1 MATTV
6 KTNKQDYAPGQT
18 VSITAE
24 GFGEMA
30 GIRFQVVNL
39 GADGLLGTQDDL
51 IYPSWTVASAFPS
64 AFDNNGGPLPG
75 RIDTTWV
82 VPQSALNSSLV
93 LTAEAI
99 FSGEDRQLG
108 TADDVATGESATT
121 AFTDSANPAP
131 VQLFYV
137 PFPEDQLLAGLQAIT
152 GDTAPTNPMQTYV
165 SIAASSNDT
174 IIYYDQWENGYDLDI
189 ANPSDLYSA
198 ANLGGTQIWG
208 DGNISNGA
216 APGVTT
222 NAGDVIKAG
231 QVIVLNNPVTTT
243 NLTAIDFDGRD
254 KIAATKTVALT
265 HVGWASGSNTLLA
278 GAVEVFDTKSWGTEY
293 RVPVGANIPDATDFQ
308 MFSYTGL
315 YIMAGEGGATIS
327 VDVNADGDFLDAGD
341 ANGVILTEGQPY
353 FVNGGVNVGARVT
366 SDKPVQVDFLTG
378 DIGST
383 YESRDSA
390 LLPTSLW
397 SSDYY
402 TPVSTNTTNA
412 GTTVWLY
419 NPASSAITVVY
430 EHRTSATTIATA
442 NITVP
447 GGVAGG
453 YTKQIIPDVYGAHF
467 YTQDPDGAGTQ
478 LAPKF
483 YAFSTTDSTD
493 STSSSGSYGGN
504 QAWDWGFTL
513 VPKESLTPQVL
524 VGLGIGRDP
533 TSGTSLT
540 QNGNPIWVTPVGNG
554 NTAATIYIDYD
565 ADPLTGA
572 NTDPNGNKY
581 DTSVSLRE
589 LERAKVYDTTDGNQ
603 TGMLIYTLTPGVT
616 LAAAWGQ
623 DPLTASAGAPGL
635 DVGTGLVPL
644 PLFSA
649 GKNGTLSIDNDAN
662 GVVSAGDELLYTIN
676 ISNTSRAPVP
686 NLLLTDN
693 LPVDTT
699 YVANS
704 TFFKNAAGVVTAIP
718 DDGTGTAFPLDGL
731 GRILDSVNPLPVGG
745 TYQVTFKVLID
756 GFGDLTPGTTQIVN
770 TGTAS
775 AVGVTIPIQ
784 STTPLIFVSIEK
796 QVSADGSTW
805 FDADDPTGPVIPVGQ
820 PVYFRV
826 AVTNSGG
833 LPATVDLTDTILL
846 GSDAPRDFKFGG
858 SQSTTVAAGATVY
871 TDTISD
877 TALLGQNEDRVF
889 ASVTVTDGTTTSTV
903 TVAPDDANYFGAS
916 GAVTIEKQVS
926 ATGLAGSWLD
936 ADSPDG
942 PTILVGENVYYRVA
956 VTNNGN
962 VAATVDLSD
971 VTLVG
976 TDPAHNFTFGVGNN
990 QTTTVA
996 VGATAYTNVIADI
1009 ATAGPHRD
1017 QASATA
1023 QAGAITL
1030 TVAPDDANY
1039 FGGVGAVSIEK
1050 QVSADGTNW
1059 TDADDPTGPV
1069 IAAGQNVY
1077 FRVAVTNNSTG
1088 GLTATVDLTDTIL
1101 VGSDSPHDFKFGGA
1115 QSTTVAAGATVFSDV
1130 ITDTALAGQNEDQA
1144 SATATVTDGVNTT
1157 PVTVTPDD
1165 ANYFGAAGAVVIEK
1179 QVSAD
1184 GTNWFDAD
1192 DPTGPVIAVGQ
1203 SVYFRVAVTN
1213 NSTGGLAAT
1222 VDLTDTILV
1231 GSDTAHDFTFG
1242 GNQST
1247 TVAAGATVFSD
1258 VITDTALA
1266 GQNEDQASATATVT
1280 DGVNTTAVTVAPD
1293 DANYFGAAGA
1303 VVIEKQVSADGT
1315 NWFDADDPTGPVIAA
1330 GQNVYFRVAVTN
1342 NSTGGL

>member
-6 KTNKQDYAPGQT
+6 KTNRQDYAPGQT

-51 IYPSWTVASAFPS
+51 IYPHWTVATTFSS
-64 AFDNNGGPLPG
+64 GFDNNGGPLAG
-75 RIDTTWV
+75 RIDTAWV
-82 VPQSALNSSLV
+82 VPQSALNSSLM
-93 LTAEAI
+93 LIAEAV

-121 AFTDSANPAP
+121 TFTDSANPAP

-137 PFPEDQLLAGLQAIT
+137 PFPEDQLLAGLQSISGNT
-152 GDTAPTNPMQTYV
+152 TPTNPMQTYV

-174 IIYYDQWENGYDLDI
+174 MIYYDQWENGYDLDI
-189 ANPSDLYSA
+189 ANPTDLYSA

-231 QVIVLNNPVTTT
+231 QVIVLNNAVTTT

-293 RVPVGANIPDATDFQ
+293 RVPVGVNIPDGTDYQ

-315 YIMAGEGGATIS
+315 YVMAGEGGAKIS

-341 ANGVILTEGQPY
+341 ANDLVLTEGQPY
-353 FVNGGVNVGARVT
+353 FVNGGVNVGARVI

-378 DIGST
+378 DIGSN

-402 TPVSTNTTNA
+402 TPVSTDTTDT

-419 NPASSAITVVY
+419 NPAASSITVVY
-430 EHRTSATTIATA
+430 EHRTSASTIATA

-467 YTQDPDGAGTQ
+467 YTQDPDGAGAQ

-493 STSSSGSYGGN
+493 STSSTGSYNGN

-533 TSGTSLT
+533 TSGTSPT

-565 ADPLTGA
+565 ANPLTGA

-589 LERAKVYDTTDGNQ
+589 LERAKVYDTNDGNQ

-623 DPLTASAGAPGL
+623 DPLTASAAAPGL

-686 NLLLTDN
+686 NILLKDN

-718 DDGTGTAFPLDGL
+718 DDGIGTAFPLDGL
-731 GRILDSVNPLPVGG
+731 GRILDAVNPLPVGG

-784 STTPLIFVSIEK
+784 STTPLISVTIEK
-796 QVSADGSTW
+796 QVSATPLVESSW
-805 FDADDPTGPVIPVGQ
+805 IDADDPAGLVIAAGGNVS
-820 PVYFRV
+820 FRV
-826 AVTNSGG
+826 VVKNSGG
-833 LPATVDLTDTILL
+833 LPAVVDLSDQILT
-846 GSDAPRDFKFGG
+846 GGGTAHDFTFNIPGNSTSQTVTVPAAVGG
-858 SQSTTVAAGATVY
+858 VPGTVVTNVITTVAGIGQHEDRATATATV
-871 TDTISD
+871 TNSD
-877 TALLGQNEDRVF
+877 G
-889 ASVTVTDGTTTSTV
+889 STSTV
-903 TVAPDDANYFGAS
+903 TVVPDDANYFGVS
-916 GAVTIEKQVS
+916 GGVVIEKQVS

-936 ADSPDG
+936 ADSPAAALII
-942 PTILVGENVYYRVA
+942 PVGSKVYYRVA
-956 VTNNGN
+956 VTNTNSSGSGLT
-962 VAATVDLSD
+962 ATVNLVD
-971 VTLVG
+971 VNLVG
-976 TDPAHNFTFGVGNN
+976 GDPALDFTFNIPGDPNS
-990 QTTTVA
+990 QTTTVPA
-996 VGATAYTNVIADI
+996 GQTVYTNVIEE
-1009 ATAGPHRD
+1009 TAKLGLHTD
-1017 QASATA
+1017 QASAPGTTVS
-1023 QAGAITL
+1023 GVGV

-1039 FGGVGAVSIEK
+1039 FGGSPSLNIVK
-1050 QVSADGTNW
+1050 
-1059 TDADDPTGPV
+1059 
-1069 IAAGQNVY
+1069 
-1077 FRVAVTNNSTG
+1077 
-1088 GLTATVDLTDTIL
+1088 TATPGQVADVAGESITYAI
-1101 VGSDSPHDFKFGGA
+1101 
-1115 QSTTVAAGATVFSDV
+1115 TV
-1130 ITDTALAGQNEDQA
+1130 E
-1144 SATATVTDGVNTT
+1144 NT
-1157 PVTVTPDD
+1157 
-1165 ANYFGAAGAVVIEK
+1165 
-1179 QVSAD
+1179 
-1184 GTNWFDAD
+1184 
-1192 DPTGPVIAVGQ
+1192 
-1203 SVYFRVAVTN
+1203 
-1213 NSTGGLAAT
+1213 
-1222 VDLTDTILV
+1222 
-1231 GSDTAHDFTFG
+1231 
-1242 GNQST
+1242 GNQSLT
-1247 TVAAGATVFSD
+1247 GIVV
-1258 VITDTALA
+1258 TDP
-1266 GQNEDQASATATVT
+1266 NATAQ
-1280 DGVNTTAVTVAPD
+1280 AP
-1293 DANYFGAAGA
+1293 
-1303 VVIEKQVSADGT
+1303 
-1315 NWFDADDPTGPVIAA
+1315 
-1330 GQNVYFRVAVTN
+1330 
-1342 NSTGGL
+1342 